1 MLSSISFCSLISIFL
16 RGLSFLF
23 SCLLVGCCYGRP
35 QILLSGC
42 LAELAVQ
49 WQLTMYF
56 SAPQIIGNFKAN
68 HEHLLN
74 KLWTIPQ
81 RHKSQTPLKTICMCS
96 IRINE
101 HPFHKQINVK
111 HWNVEMWA
119 VVAEWKACTSSSQ
132 SHCLLIQL
140 KVYVKDLGIIFITTR
155 YEWHTNKLKAN
166 KPLQLQHYTRTCN
179 QNLAANCFSIVWD
192 SAS

>member
-1 MLSSISFCSLISIFL
+1 MDQLHLWNLISSVTLLLKFRNMCMTVAGIQCCPQFYFVVL
-16 RGLSFLF
+16 FLF
-23 SCLLVGCCYGRP
+23 SWENSVSFFHVCWLVAVMVDLKYY
-35 QILLSGC
+35 GC

-68 HEHLLN
+68 YEYLLN
-74 KLWTIPQ
+74 KLWTLPQ
-81 RHKSQTPLKTICMCS
+81 HHKGQTPLKTICMCS

-101 HPFHKQINVK
+101 HPFQKQINVK
-111 HWNVEMWA
+111 HWNVEIRA
-119 VVAEWKACTSSSQ
+119 VVAEWKAHISSSQ

-155 YEWHTNKLKAN
+155 
-166 KPLQLQHYTRTCN
+166 
-179 QNLAANCFSIVWD
+179 
-192 SAS
+192 